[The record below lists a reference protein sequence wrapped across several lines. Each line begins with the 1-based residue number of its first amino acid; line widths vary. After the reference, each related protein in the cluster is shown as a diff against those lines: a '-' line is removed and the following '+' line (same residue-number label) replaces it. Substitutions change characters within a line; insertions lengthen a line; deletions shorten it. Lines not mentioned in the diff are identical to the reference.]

1 MLKVISTVGLFA
13 AVAAA
18 VTGGSA
24 VGADAVPPKVG
35 DVVKD
40 FELPALG
47 AKADEKVKLS
57 TLTGKGPVVLVVLRG
72 YPGYQCPLCSRQF
85 GEFLGKADDFKA
97 AGAQVVF
104 VYPWPADKLPQY
116 AGDFF
121 KGRDYPAHFT
131 VLLDPEYAFTNA
143 YGLRWDAKNETAYPA
158 TLVLDAKRAVAF
170 AKISKTH
177 AGRSTAA
184 DVLAALA
191 AK

>member
-1 MLKVISTVGLFA
+1 MRKVISTVGLFA

-18 VTGGSA
+18 VTGGVA

-35 DVVKD
+35 DVAKD
-40 FELPALG
+40 FELPVLG

-57 TLTGKGPVVLVVLRG
+57 TLAGKGPVVLVVLRG

-97 AGAQVVF
+97 AGAQLVF
-104 VYPWPADKLPQY
+104 VYPGPADKLTQY

-131 VLLDPEYAFTNA
+131 VLLDPDYAFTNA

>member
-1 MLKVISTVGLFA
+1 VKSIA
-13 AVAAA
+13 QAVSGPAGEKSRANTFSA
-18 VTGGSA
+18 TGRPCRES
-24 VGADAVPPKVG
+24 
-35 DVVKD
+35 
-40 FELPALG
+40 
-47 AKADEKVKLS
+47 
-57 TLTGKGPVVLVVLRG
+57 VVLVVLRG
-72 YPGYQCPLCSRQF
+72 YTGYQCPLCSRQF

-104 VYPWPADKLPQY
+104 IYPGPADKLTQY

-121 KGRDYPAHFT
+121 KGKDYPLHFT
-131 VLLDPEYAFTNA
+131 VLLDPDYAFTNA
-143 YGLRWDAKNETAYPA
+143 YGLRWDAKNETAYPT
-158 TLVLDAKRAVAF
+158 TLVLDAKRTVTF